1 MVSHLFYYQLAL
13 LALVW
18 LFSMLHLTWRKR
30 SAATTT
36 APATPI
42 KPKHTRS
49 NEPKPFAGLTTKP
62 PCALCERE
70 AAHPGDFCPTPRTG
84 ALGER

>member
-1 MVSHLFYYQLAL
+1 MVSHLFYYQLAR

-18 LFSMLHLTWRKR
+18 LFLMLHLTWPKQ

-42 KPKHTRS
+42 KPKPNPQRAQTVRWPDHQA
-49 NEPKPFAGLTTKP
+49 P
-62 PCALCERE
+62 LC
-70 AAHPGDFCPTPRTG
+70 PV
-84 ALGER
+84 

>member
-1 MVSHLFYYQLAL
+1 MVSPLFYYQLAL

-18 LFSMLHLTWRKR
+18 LFLMLHLTWPKR

-42 KPKHTRS
+42 QSKRKRS
-49 NEPKPFAGLTTKP
+49 NEPKPFAGLTTKS
-62 PCALCERE
+62 PCAGCDRSTPMRY
-70 AAHPGDFCPTPRTG
+70 AACCSH
-84 ALGER
+84 

>member
-1 MVSHLFYYQLAL
+1 MVSPLFYYHLAL

-18 LFSMLHLTWRKR
+18 LFLMLHLTWPKR

-42 KPKHTRS
+42 QSKRARS
-49 NEPKPFAGLTTKP
+49 NEPTPFTGLTTKP
-62 PCALCERE
+62 LCALCERD
-70 AAHPGDFCPTPRTG
+70 AAHPQPAP
-84 ALGER
+84 LEH